1 MITRRKIGV
10 LAKAAVSIISA
21 GIMFLSNF
29 VPADAAMTGDSVQE
43 QIYTF
48 MKTECGV
55 TNDAAIA
62 GLLGC
67 IDINSSFNPK
77 STVQDMQSGT
87 VMYGFGLWTGTRLNN
102 LKTFCKN
109 NKLDWQSTEGQLRF
123 IKNEWDTVF
132 PNVKRVMQGNPNDP
146 AFKFEDSADGA
157 YSFAVYLTLQY
168 VKYTINDYAETSA
181 KNTYYPMVKQF
192 ASAAP
197 AQAPAANAA
206 APVPAQTQAP
216 AANTAAHAPAQAQ
229 APAANTAA
237 PAPAQAQAPA
247 QAPATNAA
255 APAPAQA
262 QAPATN
268 TAAPAQTQAPAANA
282 DAGTEQQVYNF
293 LKQNMGI
300 NNNAAIAGV
309 MANIEQDSN
318 FDPKAHITDS
328 YGDRYGLCLWYG
340 TRLENLQTY
349 CKHYN
354 LDWQSTDGQLK
365 FMAYEWNTYFK
376 NVNKVFHNTTSSQD
390 YNFADDASGANQ
402 FGAFFAIQYVRHEDN
417 LLSCSRGDRAKD
429 YTYQRV
435 LSTFAG
441 K

>member
-29 VPADAAMTGDSVQE
+29 VPANAAMTGDSVQE

-216 AANTAAHAPAQAQ
+216 AANTAAPAPAQAQ
-229 APAANTAA
+229 APVANTAA

-268 TAAPAQTQAPAANA
+268 TAAPTQTQAPAANA

-390 YNFADDASGANQ
+390 YNFADDANGADQ

>member
-21 GIMFLSNF
+21 AVMFLSNF
-29 VPADAAMTGDSVQE
+29 VPANAAMTGDSVQE

-77 STVQDMQSGT
+77 CTVQNMQSGT

-102 LKTFCKN
+102 LKTFCKT

-181 KNTYYPMVKQF
+181 KDTYYPMVKQF

-197 AQAPAANAA
+197 AQA
-206 APVPAQTQAP
+206 QAP
-216 AANTAAHAPAQAQ
+216 AA
-229 APAANTAA
+229 
-237 PAPAQAQAPA
+237 
-247 QAPATNAA
+247 NAA

-262 QAPATN
+262 QAPAAN
-268 TAAPAQTQAPAANA
+268 AAAPAPAQTQAPATNA
-282 DAGTEQQVYNF
+282 DASAEQQVYNF

-309 MANIEQDSN
+309 IANIEQDSN

-390 YNFADDASGANQ
+390 YNFADDANGADQ

>member
-21 GIMFLSNF
+21 AVMFLSNF
-29 VPADAAMTGDSVQE
+29 VPANAAMTGDSVQE

-77 STVQDMQSGT
+77 CTVQNMQSGT

-102 LKTFCKN
+102 LKTFCKT

-181 KNTYYPMVKQF
+181 KDTYYPMVKQF

-197 AQAPAANAA
+197 AQA
-206 APVPAQTQAP
+206 QAP
-216 AANTAAHAPAQAQ
+216 AA
-229 APAANTAA
+229 
-237 PAPAQAQAPA
+237 
-247 QAPATNAA
+247 NAA
-255 APAPAQA
+255 APAPAQT

-268 TAAPAQTQAPAANA
+268 A
-282 DAGTEQQVYNF
+282 DASAEQQVYNF

-309 MANIEQDSN
+309 IANIEQDSN

-390 YNFADDASGANQ
+390 YNFADDANGADQ

>member
-21 GIMFLSNF
+21 AVMFLSNF
-29 VPADAAMTGDSVQE
+29 VPANAAMTGDSVQE

-77 STVQDMQSGT
+77 CTVQNMQSGT

-181 KNTYYPMVKQF
+181 KDTYYPMVKQF

-197 AQAPAANAA
+197 AQ
-206 APVPAQTQAP
+206 TQAP
-216 AANTAAHAPAQAQ
+216 AANA
-229 APAANTAA
+229 AA

-247 QAPATNAA
+247 QAPAANAA
-255 APAPAQA
+255 APAQTQAPA

-309 MANIEQDSN
+309 IANIEQDSN

-390 YNFADDASGANQ
+390 YNFADDANGADQ

>member
-21 GIMFLSNF
+21 AVMFLSNF
-29 VPADAAMTGDSVQE
+29 VPADAAMTGNSVQE

-206 APVPAQTQAP
+206 APVPAQTQTP
-216 AANTAAHAPAQAQ
+216 AANTAAPAPAQAQ
-229 APAANTAA
+229 APVANTAA

-262 QAPATN
+262 
-268 TAAPAQTQAPAANA
+268 QAPAANA

-390 YNFADDASGANQ
+390 YNFADDANGADQ

>member
-21 GIMFLSNF
+21 AVMFLSNF

-77 STVQDMQSGT
+77 CTVQNMQSGT

-181 KNTYYPMVKQF
+181 KDTYYPMVKQF

-197 AQAPAANAA
+197 AQ
-206 APVPAQTQAP
+206 T
-216 AANTAAHAPAQAQ
+216 
-229 APAANTAA
+229 
-237 PAPAQAQAPA
+237 QAPA
-247 QAPATNAA
+247 QAPATNAAAPAQAQTQAPAANAA

-309 MANIEQDSN
+309 IANIEQDSN

-390 YNFADDASGANQ
+390 YNFADDANGADQ